1 MAEEAG
7 VPLSSVNIPYRVSGL
22 RVPLPV
28 SLRLCGET
36 SPLNVV
42 QLGLRDSRRRKVK
55 FFLDTANVDEIRKVS
70 DLGILDGVTTNPSL
84 IAKEKR
90 NFRQTIV
97 EICGIVSGPVSAET
111 VSLDWEGMVREG
123 RELATWAPNVYVK
136 VPVTADGLRAVK
148 ALTEEGIKTNVTL
161 VFSAPQG
168 LLAAKAGATIVSP
181 FVGRLDDIGQDGLVL
196 IRELREIFDNYGYK
210 AEILAASMRH
220 PIHVIESAKAGADI
234 ATLPYAVLQTLI
246 KHPLTDRGI
255 ERFLSDW
262 KTLPNYEEAIFSTAK
277 V

>member
-1 MAEEAG
+1 M
-7 VPLSSVNIPYRVSGL
+7 
-22 RVPLPV
+22 
-28 SLRLCGET
+28 
-36 SPLNVV
+36 
-42 QLGLRDSRRRKVK
+42 K
-55 FFLDTANVDEIRKVS
+55 FFLDTANVDEIRKVEQ
-70 DLGILDGVTTNPSL
+70 LGILDGVTTNPSL

-90 NFRQTIV
+90 NFRQTIT

-123 RELATWAPNVYVK
+123 RELATWASNVYVK

-148 ALTEEGIKTNVTL
+148 TLSQDGIKTNVTL

-168 LLAAKAGATIVSP
+168 LMAAKAGASIVSP

-196 IRELREIFDNYGYK
+196 IRELREIFDNYGI
-210 AEILAASMRH
+210 ATEILAASMRH

-234 ATLPYAVLQTLI
+234 ATMPFAVIQTLL

-255 ERFLSDW
+255 ERFLADW
-262 KTLPNYEEAIFSTAK
+262 KTLDGYQDAILARAAT
-277 V
+277 

>member
-1 MAEEAG
+1 
-7 VPLSSVNIPYRVSGL
+7 
-22 RVPLPV
+22 
-28 SLRLCGET
+28 
-36 SPLNVV
+36 
-42 QLGLRDSRRRKVK
+42 VK

-148 ALTEEGIKTNVTL
+148 ALTAEGIKTNVTL

-196 IRELREIFDNYGYK
+196 IRELREIFDNYGYE

>member
-1 MAEEAG
+1 M
-7 VPLSSVNIPYRVSGL
+7 
-22 RVPLPV
+22 
-28 SLRLCGET
+28 
-36 SPLNVV
+36 
-42 QLGLRDSRRRKVK
+42 K

-136 VPVTADGLRAVK
+136 VPLTADGLRAVK
-148 ALTEEGIKTNVTL
+148 ALTGEGIKTNVTL